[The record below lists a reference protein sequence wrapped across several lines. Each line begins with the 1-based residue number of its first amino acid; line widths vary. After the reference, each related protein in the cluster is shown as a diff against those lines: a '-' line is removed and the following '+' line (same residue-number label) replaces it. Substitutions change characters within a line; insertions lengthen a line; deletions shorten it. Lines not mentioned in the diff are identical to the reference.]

1 VTDFLSAVGK
11 QVARQWLAL
20 LALPGLLLIAAIAT
34 GETLGQNRSLDLR
47 LLTHAGS
54 ELAARFQGRGVP
66 ALVAGVALASAAAAV
81 GVLARGAATAL
92 QAAWLVS
99 SLPGPAGRLLASRTR
114 ARARRWQ
121 DADRRYRDARRAHE
135 DDRFVAELAASRNG
149 IALAKP
155 THPTWM
161 GDRLAAAG
169 ARVYHQYGLDLQFS
183 WPRLW
188 LVLPELA
195 RTEVRDAR
203 DSFAAAATLQAW
215 GVFYLALGVI
225 WWPSA
230 VCGAFAAVLG
240 WRRGR
245 AAAAALAD
253 LVESSYDLH
262 WRDLAVALGFGPA
275 GQGQVTPVG
284 GAAAIVSGGEI
295 NELIRKGS

>member
-11 QVARQWLAL
+11 QVARRWLAL
-20 LALPGLLLIAAIAT
+20 LALPGLLLIAAVAA
-34 GETLGQNRSLDLR
+34 GDTLGQNRSLDLR

-54 ELAARFQGRGVP
+54 ELADRFQDRGVP
-66 ALVAGVALASAAAAV
+66 ALVAGVALAAAAAAV
-81 GVLARGAATAL
+81 GVLARGAGTAI
-92 QAAWLVS
+92 QAAWLMS
-99 SLPGPAGRLLASRTR
+99 RLPGTAGRLLARSTR
-114 ARARRWQ
+114 AREQRWQ

-135 DDRFVAELAASRNG
+135 DGRVLAELAARRNR

-155 THPTWM
+155 AHPTWM

-169 ARVYHQYGLDLQFS
+169 SRVYHQYGLDLQFA

-195 RTEVRDAR
+195 RTEIRDAR

-215 GVFYLALGVI
+215 GVFYLALGIV

-245 AAAAALAD
+245 AAVAALAD
-253 LVESSYDLH
+253 LVESSFDLH
-262 WRDLAVALGFGPA
+262 HRDLAVALGFSLPSGGPA
-275 GQGQVTPVG
+275 ARAGDTADFAS
-284 GAAAIVSGGEI
+284 GAEI